1 MAKTDLRI
9 LVVQTRY
16 ALLVAVRN
24 SRVIVFG
31 LIFPA
36 FLLVLFDSIFTSG
49 KDATTHF
56 GGGVIDTKAY
66 FTAGLASYAIMLQT
80 FTSLLISVTT
90 QRETGQLKRLRG
102 TPMPT
107 WTFIGAYLLR
117 SIVLVVAMVT
127 LLFAIGVVGFGVRLH
142 GAGLVGMVVY
152 VTLGTATFATL
163 GIAMTILTP
172 TVDGASSVG
181 PFAAVILSF
190 ISGVFL
196 PLTLLPHWLRSVG
209 QFFPLYHLSD
219 GLHRSVVRGTG
230 ATGLDATDLLVLA
243 AWAGVGIVLA
253 VRRFRW
259 EPQGAGRT

>member
-1 MAKTDLRI
+1 MAELRI
-9 LVVQTRY
+9 LVAQTRY
-16 ALLVAVRN
+16 ALLVAMRN

-36 FLLVLFDSIFTSG
+36 FLLILFDSIFTSG

-56 GGGVIDTKAY
+56 GGGIIDTKAY
-66 FTAGLASYAIMLQT
+66 FTAGLAAYAIMLQT

-102 TPMPT
+102 TPMPA

-117 SIVLVVAMVT
+117 SIVLVVVMVT
-127 LLFAIGVVGFGVRLH
+127 LLFAIGAVGFGVRLH
-142 GAGLVGMVVY
+142 GTGLVGLVVY

-163 GIAMTILTP
+163 GMAMTIFTP
-172 TVDGASSVG
+172 TADAASSVG

-196 PLTLLPHWLRSVG
+196 PLSVLPHWLRSVG
-209 QFFPLYHLSD
+209 QFFPLYHLAD
-219 GLHRSVVRGTG
+219 GLQRSVVRGSA
-230 ATGLDATDLLVLA
+230 ATGLNAGDLLVLA
-243 AWAGVGIVLA
+243 AWAAAGLALA

-259 EPQGAGRT
+259 EPQGSGRT